1 VTAWACEF
9 ATIANDRELVV
20 HLDQVLKFHEK
31 AAQLDFFWLTTTL
44 GIEPDEIYGAF
55 WLEGNERFVD
65 RLYRQVYE
73 QNGGTI
79 SVGEIDPS
87 TIGMKRKAVAMKRPD
102 DITAHNDRMHQL
114 SLATGDT
121 VWYTWNLPAG
131 DLYLP
136 LEDVGLQHLVGTSK
150 QTGRK
155 AKCYEFMV
163 AFPAPVEMVDE
174 IEAHTEALAKAIR
187 ETEARRTRE
196 MSRVYALHKLRSLLD
211 LQVRHWEAKG
221 VLDNV
226 MEANALR
233 DLDDEV
239 RKVVDAS
246 LDRLGELT
254 GQNAAAD
261 ALLAYFDPAEKGAT
275 LEECLTTIAN
285 HEHAYVPDFVERLND
300 VLTDAVQVLG
310 QSSRA
315 MDFMRDHWMPL
326 FEDACEHEP
335 RLAKTIVD
343 EIGDAELQS
352 FWSGGWRDD
361 VVMLRQALGRPKAGS
376 ALTPIVRWTQSA
388 KVGLGLV
395 SAAVSDAWVA
405 RLLRHFETAARAKGL
420 SATPRF
426 LARAMLRYLACQAVA
441 HTAANNPSLG
451 SKGTLRGLLTRIRD
465 SASFDAKAW
474 HAAGYELNKDFG
486 FSGRFRRAAP
496 GIGLNLIAAQA
507 MLFYALDA
515 DDEVLWIRCV
525 SFAGGLSSAASA
537 SAALAEALE
546 VLKNGGHVSG
556 LATSLKTTGRSFNV
570 ATAAFSLVL
579 CGAAVWKDF
588 KRRDTYGLVTNL
600 VATAGATLSV
610 AGAIFTLKEAA
621 FLSILTGW
629 GIVVSGVVLAMVLL
643 DPGDGPLELV
653 EAYLRY
659 ARDGSPV
666 KGDIQLRSVDSA
678 LALALRRA
686 AFEKMDPAVGTQG
699 KGLADGEA
707 PTVYGAHERGFEVQE
722 LRLMFW
728 SPELALSLTGL
739 IEAPYSDPIT
749 RDDE

>member
-20 HLDQVLKFHEK
+20 HLDQVLKYHEK
-31 AAQLDFFWLTTTL
+31 AASLDFFWLTETL

-55 WLEGNERFVD
+55 WLEGNEPFVN
-65 RLYRQVYE
+65 RLYRRVYE
-73 QNGGTI
+73 DKGGKI
-79 SVGEIDPS
+79 SIGEEDPM
-87 TIGMKRKAVAMKRPD
+87 TIGMGRKEVPMKPPAE
-102 DITAHNDRMHQL
+102 ITAHNDRMHQL
-114 SLATGDT
+114 SLATGDAQ
-121 VWYTWNLPAG
+121 WYTWKLLEG

-136 LEDVGLQHLVGTSK
+136 LEHVGLQHLAGTSK

-163 AFPAPVEMVDE
+163 AFPAPVDLVDE
-174 IEAHTEALAKAIR
+174 IEAHTKALAEAIR
-187 ETEARRTRE
+187 ETEERRTRE
-196 MSRVYALHKLRSLLD
+196 MSRVYALHKLRNLLD
-211 LQVRHWEAKG
+211 LQIRHWEAKG

-239 RKVVDAS
+239 RKLVDSS

-261 ALLAYFDPAEKGAT
+261 GLLDYFDPAKKGAA
-275 LEECLTTIAN
+275 LEECLKTIAE
-285 HEHAYVPDFVERLND
+285 HQHAYVPQFVDRLND

-343 EIGDAELQS
+343 EIGDAHLKE

-361 VVMLRQALGRPKAGS
+361 VGMLKQVLGRPKAGS
-376 ALTPIVRWTQSA
+376 ALLPIVRWTQSA

-405 RLLRHFETAARAKGL
+405 RLLSHFEKAARARSL
-420 SATPRF
+420 STTPRF

-441 HTAANNPSLG
+441 HTAAKEPALG
-451 SKGTLRGLLTRIRD
+451 SKGTLRRLLTRIRD
-465 SASFDAKAW
+465 SADYDAKAW
-474 HAAGYELNKDFG
+474 HATGVKLNDEFG

-496 GIGLNLIAAQA
+496 GIGLNLVAAQA

-515 DDEVLWIRCV
+515 EDEVLWIRCV
-525 SFAGGLSSAASA
+525 SFAGGLSSTASA
-537 SAALAEALE
+537 GAALAEALE
-546 VLKNGGHVSG
+546 VQKNAGVVNG
-556 LATSLKTTGRSFNV
+556 LAKALKFTGRGFNV

-579 CGAAVWKDF
+579 CGAAVWKDY
-588 KRRDTYGLVTNL
+588 KRRDTYGLITNL
-600 VATAGATLSV
+600 VATTGATLSA
-610 AGAIFTLKEAA
+610 AGAAFTVADGL

-629 GIVVSGVVLAMVLL
+629 GVVVGGVVLVMVLL

-659 ARDGSPV
+659 ARDGWPV
-666 KGDIQLRSVDSA
+666 KGDQHLGTVDST
-678 LALALRRA
+678 LDLALRRA
-686 AFEKMDPAVGTQG
+686 AFAKMDPAVGTPG
-699 KGLADGEA
+699 KGLSDGEQ
-707 PTVYGAHERGFEVQE
+707 PTVYAAHERGFEVQE

-728 SPELALSLTGL
+728 SPELALSLAGL

-749 RDDE
+749 GDDG